1 MYEHSHNSEP
11 IQEPRMVQC
20 NCGGTHACMVEDSTT
35 HLHQQSKV
43 DKYNTFSCNR
53 EHETHRETQS

>member
-1 MYEHSHNSEP
+1 
-11 IQEPRMVQC
+11 MVQC
-20 NCGGTHACMVEDSTT
+20 NCGGTRACMVEDSTT
-35 HLHQQSKV
+35 HVHQQSKV